1 MRMKRSRALVA
12 ILGLTV
18 ACTPTPRALP
28 TVSPPSSLETSASP
42 SPSPSTFVV
51 PPPEPEQ
58 TGALNSLANASFAR
72 PAIEAELQ
80 TVFALFYKARTLPR
94 GGQFD
99 VEGLRALVGGTY
111 ADYTMPLLEQ
121 EVGDARVGKLLEVSF
136 SGVAVLLTAW
146 TPWGSD
152 PSHGQARVSVT
163 RTRTEARA
171 TATPTQETATYTF
184 FLERQLVGIDGVA
197 WTVVDF
203 VNPVTGRPISQPPPV
218 TSAQAAEELRSFFA
232 DFYAARTVVPGQPFE
247 PLSRGWFAAGSY
259 DAYTTP
265 LLKETQREVASGAV
279 KEIRYADIAVRLVSW
294 FDQATEHGG
303 LAEVEVTRTAY
314 VTKASGPEPPQ
325 RATYRFRVH
334 RHAGPMW
341 LAVDF
346 FRPDVN
352 RWVTELAGATVVV
365 PDVGHG

>member
-1 MRMKRSRALVA
+1 MRITRSRALVA

-18 ACTPTPRALP
+18 GCTPGPTALP
-28 TVSPPSSLETSASP
+28 TVSPQSSLESSGSP
-42 SPSPSTFVV
+42 SPSPETFVV
-51 PPPEPEQ
+51 PTPPPEQ
-58 TGALNSLANASFAR
+58 TGVLRALPNFSFIR
-72 PAIEAELQ
+72 PAVEAELR
-80 TVFALFYKARTLPR
+80 TVFDLFYKARTLPR

-99 VEGLRALVGGTY
+99 VDGLRVLVSGAYG
-111 ADYTMPLLEQ
+111 DYTLPLFEQ
-121 EVGDARVGKLLEVSF
+121 EIGDSRAGKLVEVSF
-136 SGVAVLLTAW
+136 SGVAVSLMGW

-171 TATPTQETATYTF
+171 TAAPTQETATYTF

-203 VNPVTGRPISQPPPV
+203 VNPATGRPISQPPPV

-232 DFYAARTVVPGQPFE
+232 NFYAARTVVPGQPFE

-303 LAEVEVTRTAY
+303 LAEVEVKRTAY
-314 VTKASGPEPPQ
+314 VTKASGSEPPQ
-325 RATYRFRVH
+325 SATYRFRVH